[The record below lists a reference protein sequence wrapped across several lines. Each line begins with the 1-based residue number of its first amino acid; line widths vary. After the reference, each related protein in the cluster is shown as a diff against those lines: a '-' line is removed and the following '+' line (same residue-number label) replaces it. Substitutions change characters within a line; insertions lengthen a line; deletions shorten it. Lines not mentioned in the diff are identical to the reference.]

1 MMNLDEIRGKVAD
14 LELEIEEF
22 MSEHDMDEMR
32 KKRNEYKKVR
42 RNNQKNQNNISASEM
57 KIMKKANSVYDTLI
71 RKIIS

>member
-1 MMNLDEIRGKVAD
+1 
-14 LELEIEEF
+14 